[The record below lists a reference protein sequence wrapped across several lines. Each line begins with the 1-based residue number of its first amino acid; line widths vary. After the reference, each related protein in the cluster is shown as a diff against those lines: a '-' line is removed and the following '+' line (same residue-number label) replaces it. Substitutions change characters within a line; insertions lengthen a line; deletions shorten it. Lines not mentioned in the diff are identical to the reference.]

1 MPRTPRK
8 GQRSKAASKCGGRC
22 WYCGMTPD
30 PGDITVDHAKPRS
43 RGGQNFEDNLLPA
56 CMNCNNEKGPLTVSE
71 FRKWVK
77 VRVIRNLMSLGLI
90 GGDLSQI
97 KIQFFGESGE
107 PPFGY

>member
-1 MPRTPRK
+1 VK
-8 GQRSKAASKCGGRC
+8 
-22 WYCGMTPD
+22 
-30 PGDITVDHAKPRS
+30 
-43 RGGQNFEDNLLPA
+43 
-56 CMNCNNEKGPLTVSE
+56 CNNEKGPLTVSE